1 MNCSALSEL
10 EALAAALARGASLEL
25 YLTPKP
31 GLVDLADCGAHPD
44 LSIRTMERS
53 IRRVADYLQATVAS
67 LGAGHPFAAQ
77 RAIGL
82 AAERRLLDE
91 LGTNTHK
98 GFIFL
103 SGILLVARW
112 RAASADEGPLRAALC
127 ALAGEFFAAGDA
139 PSTNGGQARQKYRA
153 GGIVAE
159 ATRGF
164 PSVFEQGLPVF
175 RQAMQRQGCCAAA
188 SFALLARLMQTVE
201 DTTTLHR
208 AGAPGLA
215 RVKRDGRRLERMV
228 AAGGD
233 YRAYLRA
240 LNRHYVRLNIT
251 IGGVADML
259 GISYGCLLAGGEI
272 SPAGAASL
280 GAGRAD
286 WPR

>member
-31 GLVDLADCGAHPD
+31 GLVDLDDCGSHPD
-44 LSIRTMERS
+44 LSIPTMERS
-53 IRRVADYLQATVAS
+53 IGCVSDYLQAMVAS
-67 LGAGHPFAAQ
+67 LGAGHPFSAQ

-82 AAERRLLDE
+82 TAERRLLEE

-112 RAASADEGPLRAALC
+112 RAASADEVPLRAALC
-127 ALAGEFFAAGDA
+127 ALAGEFFASSDA
-139 PSTNGGQARQKYRA
+139 RSTNGREARQKYQA
-153 GGIVAE
+153 GGIVVE

-164 PSVFEQGLPVF
+164 PSVFDHGLPVF
-175 RQAMQRQGCCAAA
+175 RQAMQRHACFTAA
-188 SFALLARLMQTVE
+188 SFALLARLMQTVD

-215 RVKRDGRRLERMV
+215 RVKRDGLRLEQIV
-228 AAGGD
+228 AAGDD
-233 YRAYLRA
+233 YRAYLRE
-240 LNRHYVRLNIT
+240 LNQHYVRLNIT
-251 IGGVADML
+251 IGGVADMV
-259 GISYGCLLAGGEI
+259 GISYGYLLAGGEI
-272 SPAGAASL
+272 SPAGAALL

-286 WPR
+286 LPC